1 MNKKRTTTTAA
12 SETDE
17 AAERRRYLAAL
28 TARLE
33 RVRIE
38 SQSWP
43 SPWTEEWKKIL
54 AEGEL
59 R

>member
-1 MNKKRTTTTAA
+1 MKKRATTEAA
-12 SETDE
+12 SETNE

-33 RVRIE
+33 WVRIE

-43 SPWTEEWKKIL
+43 NPWTEEWKKIL

-59 R
+59 K

>member
-1 MNKKRTTTTAA
+1 MKKPTAAA
-12 SETDE
+12 SETNE
-17 AAERRRYLAAL
+17 AAERRRHLAAL

-43 SPWTEEWKKIL
+43 NPWTEEWKKIL

>member
-1 MNKKRTTTTAA
+1 MKKRTTTAAA
-12 SETDE
+12 SETNE
-17 AAERRRYLAAL
+17 AAERRRHLAAL

-43 SPWTEEWKKIL
+43 NPWTEEWKKIL

-59 R
+59 K

>member
-1 MNKKRTTTTAA
+1 MKKHTTTEAA
-12 SETDE
+12 SETNE
-17 AAERRRYLAAL
+17 AAERRRYLAAF

-38 SQSWP
+38 SQGWP
-43 SPWTEEWKKIL
+43 NPWTEEWKKIL
-54 AEGEL
+54 AKGEL

>member
-1 MNKKRTTTTAA
+1 MKKRATTEAA
-12 SETDE
+12 SETNE

-28 TARLE
+28 TVRLE

-38 SQSWP
+38 SQGWP

-59 R
+59 K